1 MNDSTPH
8 PTQETPEAKRLFLYV
23 LIALCLLTT
32 FLGLVRGAS
41 IPFWADELS
50 TFHIA
55 QVPAW
60 DQMVRFN
67 QKMDL
72 NPPLEPT
79 LVWLSMHLFGHRE
92 FAGRLPSVLSFTV
105 VVACMFV
112 FLRRRV
118 PLWFA
123 AAGAL
128 LLLCNEGIS
137 YYATETRPYAVE
149 LAMLGVALV
158 AYDTILRQSSRFE
171 TVHSLPGPLHRL
183 APRLLLGLALVGLL
197 LSHIFGVF
205 GIAAFLLAEAVRTL
219 RRRKVDVATWLA
231 LLLPLACCFLYLAQ
245 IRMQHN
251 LVYPEE
257 FRPSIRGGVLLYN
270 SLLIKPIAPFLGL
283 AVLALL
289 FFKRYPQTTF
299 RQSVHLPTEMWALL
313 LGLLATPLAVAVL
326 LRLRS
331 PLGGF
336 FPRYALAAA
345 YPAIFLLIAFFA
357 WRSRDDRRLGRLLA
371 GVALLGALFTYREV
385 PGQAR
390 HLLHRGLLVAPDQ
403 TATDGGIGKV
413 APELPLVVN
422 DPHAFL
428 QADDRLQSRDKQRMV
443 YVADPDEAMRVVH
456 ANAAESIST
465 DAAAFHIGSPVIPY
479 ADFMKTHRTF
489 LVVGEMDH
497 VSDWFLQ
504 SVLNHGGSASFLGR
518 YDFAGKHLPL
528 WLVTAGNEN
537 YPSTSQQLSRTAAP

>member
-1 MNDSTPH
+1 MIDSTA
-8 PTQETPEAKRLFLYV
+8 QPEYDRRIDSRPESKRLFFSV
-23 LIALCLLTT
+23 LMALCLLTMT
-32 FLGLVRGAS
+32 LGLVRGAS

-55 QVPAW
+55 QVSGW
-60 DQMVRFN
+60 EQMVRFN

-79 LVWLSMHLFGHRE
+79 VVWLSMHVFGHRE

-105 VVACMFV
+105 VVACMFI
-112 FLRRRV
+112 LLSRRV
-118 PLWFA
+118 PVWFA

-128 LLLCNEGIS
+128 LLLCNDGIS

-158 AYDTILRQSSRFE
+158 AYDKIVQKPQRTAPARL
-171 TVHSLPGPLHRL
+171 VMSLV
-183 APRLLLGLALVGLL
+183 LGLALVGLL

-219 RRRKVDVATWLA
+219 RRHRVDAATWLA
-231 LLLPLACCFLYLAQ
+231 LLLPLACCFLYIAQ

-257 FRPSIRGGVLLYN
+257 FRPSIRGGIMLYN

-283 AVLALL
+283 AGIALL
-289 FFKRYPQTTF
+289 FFRRYPQTSF
-299 RQSVHLPTEMWALL
+299 RKSVHLPAEMWTLL
-313 LGLLATPLAVAVL
+313 LGLFATPVVVAVV

-345 YPAIFLLIAFFA
+345 YPAVFLLIAFLA
-357 WRSRDDRRLGRLLA
+357 WRSREDRRFGRLLA
-371 GVALLGALFTYREV
+371 CAALLGALFVYREV
-385 PGQAR
+385 PGQVR

-403 TATDGGIGKV
+403 TATDGGIGKI

-428 QADDRLQSRDKQRMV
+428 QADDRLKPQDKKRMV

-465 DAAAFHIGSPVIPY
+465 DAAAFHIESPVIPY
-479 ADFMKTHRTF
+479 AEFMRNHQAF

-497 VSDWFLQ
+497 ASDWFLQ

-518 YDFAGKHLPL
+518 YDFAGKRLPL
-528 WLVTAGNEN
+528 WLVTAKREN
-537 YPSTSQQLSRTAAP
+537 SLPISQASRLAPAR

>member
-1 MNDSTPH
+1 MIDSTA
-8 PTQETPEAKRLFLYV
+8 QPEYDRRIDSRPESKRLFFSL
-23 LIALCLLTT
+23 LMALCLLTMT
-32 FLGLVRGAS
+32 LGLVRGAS

-55 QVPAW
+55 QVSGW
-60 DQMVRFN
+60 EQMVRFN

-79 LVWLSMHLFGHRE
+79 LVWLSMHVFGHRE

-105 VVACMFV
+105 VVACMFI
-112 FLRRRV
+112 FLSRRV
-118 PLWFA
+118 PVWFA

-128 LLLCNEGIS
+128 LLLCNDGIS

-158 AYDTILRQSSRFE
+158 AYDKIVQEPQRTAPARL
-171 TVHSLPGPLHRL
+171 VMSLV
-183 APRLLLGLALVGLL
+183 LGLALVGLL

-219 RRRKVDVATWLA
+219 RRHRVDAATWLA
-231 LLLPLACCFLYLAQ
+231 LLLPLACCFLYIAQ

-251 LVYPEE
+251 LIYPEE
-257 FRPSIRGGVLLYN
+257 FRPSIRGGIMLYN

-283 AVLALL
+283 AGIALL
-289 FFKRYPQTTF
+289 FFKRYPQTNF
-299 RQSVHLPTEMWALL
+299 RKSIHLPAEMWTLL
-313 LGLLATPLAVAVL
+313 LGLFATPVMVAVV

-345 YPAIFLLIAFFA
+345 YPAVFLLIAFLA
-357 WRSRDDRRLGRLLA
+357 WRSREDRRLGRLLA
-371 GVALLGALFTYREV
+371 CAALLGALFVYREV

-390 HLLHRGLLVAPDQ
+390 HLLDRGLLVAPDQ
-403 TATDGGIGKV
+403 TATDGGIGKI

-428 QADDRLQSRDKQRMV
+428 QADDRLKPQDKKRMV

-465 DAAAFHIGSPVIPY
+465 DAAAFHIESPVIPY
-479 ADFMKTHRTF
+479 AEFMRNHQAF

-497 VSDWFLQ
+497 ASDWFLQ

-518 YDFAGKHLPL
+518 YDFAGKRLPL
-528 WLVTAGNEN
+528 WLVTAKREN
-537 YPSTSQQLSRTAAP
+537 SLPISQASRLAPAR